1 MKSILIIGLGRFGS
15 HICMILHDMG
25 HEILV
30 VDTSEER
37 VQKMLPY
44 ATNGLV
50 ADSTDK
56 SFLESLGIPNFDICL
71 VTIGDDFQS
80 SMETAA
86 LLKDLGAK
94 LVVSRA
100 SRGIHEKLLRRCGA
114 DVTVYPEKQTAF
126 LTALRY
132 GSDSLFEY
140 FIISKDYAVCEVAI
154 PQAWIGK
161 TVGDLNIRKTT
172 ISISWPSR
180 KAKSLRL
187 KSRRR
192 RSLRKITRFSS
203 WVKRKHSNNSIEL
216 SI

>member
-25 HEILV
+25 HKILV

-80 SMETAA
+80 SMETTA

-161 TVGDLNIRKTT
+161 TVGDLNIRKNYHINILALKKGEELTAEITPQTVFTEDHT
-172 ISISWPSR
+172 ILILG
-180 KAKSLRL
+180 KKETLEQ
-187 KSRRR
+187 
-192 RSLRKITRFSS
+192 FY
-203 WVKRKHSNNSIEL
+203 
-216 SI
+216 

>member
-140 FIISKDYAVCEVAI
+140 YHINILALKKGEELTAEI
-154 PQAWIGK
+154 TPQTGFTEDHTILILGK
-161 TVGDLNIRKTT
+161 KETLEQ
-172 ISISWPSR
+172 
-180 KAKSLRL
+180 
-187 KSRRR
+187 
-192 RSLRKITRFSS
+192 FY
-203 WVKRKHSNNSIEL
+203 
-216 SI
+216 